1 MIRTYILVIGLSL
14 LCSIAFASDWLEGGY
29 VSSMHSSNDPALN
42 EMLNWLHH
50 PVPNYHLAGYYP
62 GPYGVYPFSPL
73 AFYSD
78 FRLNSLAGMN
88 WEPFR
93 KNWSETMNY
102 AQTKSSFRTYPTSIY
117 TYPVVQFPPSIA
129 ADTPV
134 TIVSQGMRGYQVFL
148 DENYLGT
155 EGTGRDLM
163 DGRFSFSVV
172 GDQNHAIRVY
182 DGRLNYPKTMYFP
195 RGVQKIIYVEP
206 GTAVYI

>member
-1 MIRTYILVIGLSL
+1 MIAFSL
-14 LCSIAFASDWLEGGY
+14 LCATAFAGDWLEGGY
-29 VSSMHSSNDPALN
+29 VSSMGSSSDPALN
-42 EMLNWLHH
+42 EMLYWLHR
-50 PVPNYHLAGYYP
+50 PVPNYRSTGFYP

-73 AFYSD
+73 PFYSD

-102 AQTKSSFRTYPTSIY
+102 AVTKSSFRTYPTPAY

-134 TIVSQGMRGYQVFL
+134 TIVSQAMRGYQVFL

-155 EGTGRDLM
+155 EGTGGDQL
-163 DGRFSFSVV
+163 DGRFSFSVI
-172 GDQNHAIRVY
+172 GDQNHAIRVS
-182 DGRLNYPKTMYFP
+182 DGKFHYPKTIFFQKNVP
-195 RGVQKIIYVEP
+195 KIIYVEP
-206 GTAVYI
+206 GTGIYIK